1 MRGRRTTPGYA
12 QGLRQPSRLAFALT
26 AILVP
31 LALAMFALWLAQ
43 EYGAQDAVRKVVRGS
58 YDRRIAELDLIS
70 TLKDAETGQRGYVIT
85 GDPSFLEPFRE
96 AKAHL
101 PDELKRLRALTA
113 DTPEQTARVDR
124 LSKLVDRKFA
134 EMDSVLRLRDTAGPA
149 AAAARVSDG
158 EGRDLMDQAR
168 AVAGA
173 MIATEQQ
180 RLDTS
185 RALSMARAA
194 GIQHIIW
201 ALVVV
206 IAVVLALS
214 LAWIWAARRSRYLL
228 QLGALEAAGRLE
240 AIFAG
245 TVDAIVLLNPSGTI
259 EEVNRAATTMLGY
272 EAQELFRRDISV
284 LLDIAPGDGNFYDR
298 IGMVDGVLRH
308 SRRADCT
315 ARHKDG
321 HEVPVDVALGLMPL
335 PDGMHVVAAVRDA
348 SDRKAV
354 ERMKDDFI
362 STVSH
367 ELRTP
372 LTSIVGS
379 LGLLRAEKVA
389 VLPDAAR
396 RLVEIAE
403 NNSRRLIRL
412 INDIL
417 DIEKIGSGQM
427 RFETAPVDM
436 RALIRNAA
444 LGSEGLASS
453 SDIAIDVG
461 VPQEPI
467 VVRGD
472 AERLLQVVTNLMSNA
487 IRFTP
492 PGGVVQLLME
502 AGDGKVVVMVDDQG
516 PGVPAEF
523 RDRMFAR
530 FAQAHSGTPAGG
542 TGLGLAI
549 SQEIIRA
556 HDGRIWFENRPEGGA
571 RFQFSLDTVRLP
583 SPAQD
588 DDDRPHILICEDDAD
603 AAATLRA
610 MVEAEGCR
618 ATIVGTVGDA
628 QAAIETERFDALL
641 LDLNLPDG
649 NGLSVIRAV
658 RDGVETRD
666 LPIIVV
672 SGNAPEG
679 ESGIALDMIDWLQ
692 KPVDQDRLNEAVRLA
707 VMHSA
712 VTAPTLLHI
721 DDDVDLLDVTAA
733 ALDGHGRIIRAETL
747 AAARQVLAN
756 ERPDIVIL
764 DLGLPDGSGAELIP
778 LLRDGEEGPI
788 PTIIY
793 SAQDVSPEVELKVQA
808 VLVKSKRSLPNLAG
822 AIQRILAR
830 QKKIGRA

>member
-1 MRGRRTTPGYA
+1 MTGRRNAPGYA
-12 QGLRQPSRLAFALT
+12 QGLRPPSRLAFAVT

-31 LALAMFALWLAQ
+31 LTLAVFALWLTQ
-43 EYGAQDAVRKVVRGS
+43 EYAAQDAVRMIVRGS
-58 YDRRIAELDLIS
+58 YDRRIAESDLIS

-85 GDPSFLEPFRE
+85 GHPSFLEPFRD

-101 PDELKRLRALTA
+101 PGELTRLRALTA
-113 DTPEQTARVDR
+113 DMPDQTARVDQ
-124 LSKLVDRKFA
+124 LSRLVDRKFA
-134 EMDSVLRLRDTAGPA
+134 EMDMVLRVRDTAGGATA
-149 AAAARVSDG
+149 AALVSG
-158 EGRDLMDQAR
+158 GQGRRLMDQAR

-185 RALSMARAA
+185 RALSVARAA
-194 GIQHIIW
+194 RIQHIVW
-201 ALVVV
+201 TLVVV
-206 IAVVLALS
+206 IGLVLALS
-214 LAWIWAARRSRYLL
+214 LVWIWAARRSRYLL
-228 QLGALEAAGRLE
+228 QLGSLESAARLE

-245 TVDAIVLLNPSGTI
+245 TVDAIILLNPSGTI

-272 EAQELFRRDISV
+272 GAQELLRRDISV
-284 LLDIAPGDGNFYDR
+284 LLDIAPGNGSFHDR
-298 IGMVDGVLRH
+298 IGLVDGMLRNP
-308 SRRADCT
+308 RRADCV

-321 HEVPVDVALGLMPL
+321 QEVPVDVALGLMPL

-348 SDRKAV
+348 SERKAV

-379 LGLLRAEKVA
+379 LGLLRAEKGGI
-389 VLPDAAR
+389 LPDGAR

-427 RFETAPVDM
+427 RFETAPVEM
-436 RALIRNAA
+436 CALVRHAA
-444 LGSEGLASS
+444 EGSEGLASAS
-453 SDIAIDVG
+453 GVMVDIG
-461 VPQEPI
+461 LPQEPI

-492 PGGVVQLLME
+492 QGGVVQLLLE
-502 AGDGKVVVMVDDQG
+502 ARDGKAVVMVDDQG

-530 FAQAHSGTPAGG
+530 FAQAQSGTPAGG

-571 RFQFSLDTVRLP
+571 RFQFSLDTVRPAEPVP
-583 SPAQD
+583 SD
-588 DDDRPHILICEDDAD
+588 DLPHILICEDDAD

-628 QAAIETERFDALL
+628 QREIGDSRFDALL

-649 NGLSVIRAV
+649 NGLSVIRTV
-658 RDGVETRD
+658 RDSLETRD

-679 ESGIALDMIDWLQ
+679 ETGIALDMIDWLQ

-733 ALDGHGRIIRAETL
+733 ALDGQGRIIRATSL
-747 AAARQVLAN
+747 AAARQVLAA

-764 DLGLPDGSGAELIP
+764 DLGLPDGSGAELIS
-778 LLRDGEEGPI
+778 LLRDGEQGPI

-793 SAQDVSPEVELKVQA
+793 SAQDVSPDIELKVQA

-830 QKKIGRA
+830 QKRIGRA